1 MEKKY
6 PWKKII
12 QKKAKNWIFLIRK
25 ISLQYLEE
33 KIFEKYGEKIIGK
46 YDIWGGYQINIPNKS
61 VDELEKIAEK
71 IKKEDRVVVSRIHR
85 IIATNLDNEIYPND
99 NFKYKK
105 IILIKKICGKIMIW
119 KMDMRI

>member
-1 MEKKY
+1 M
-6 PWKKII
+6 
-12 QKKAKNWIFLIRK
+12 IRK

-46 YDIWGGYQINIPNKS
+46 CDIWGGYQINIPNKS

-71 IKKEDRVVVSRIHR
+71 IKIEDRVVVSRIHR

-105 IILIKKICGKIMIW
+105 K
-119 KMDMRI
+119 